1 MRISKISFLN
11 LYIASNWQASI
22 KKTLMIV
29 HILSAEKGMRIFW
42 GISSYKY
49 SSQLFNKVSIQGKNA
64 DGMKGARE
72 YGELKVLLL
81 MAGP

>member
-1 MRISKISFLN
+1 MLQINKHLPKN
-11 LYIASNWQASI
+11 
-22 KKTLMIV
+22 LMIV

-49 SSQLFNKVSIQGKNA
+49 LSQLFNKVSIQGKNA

-72 YGELKVLLL
+72 YGELKVQNTIEKNKHS
-81 MAGP
+81 